1 MPFRSSASSSSSRD
15 EGGGHRPTIT
25 MPTAGGGNRISLNG
39 LGSSGSV
46 LEFLGAVSHFQNN
59 IQRYRWY
66 VLSVSTIRFLSVLNI
81 TYSIVGIIFITLA
94 QFPPENL
101 VMQQGLFAR
110 LGVVLL
116 FFSPMALIADLLAL
130 HGLRQ
135 YKRVLLLPW
144 LVFYAVM
151 LALAFS
157 VFLTEIFHNGVRWH
171 LLVLGLV
178 ALMMFT
184 RWRHIN
190 LQFKLM
196 SVYPDRPTE
205 QSISELAAVV
215 TATSSAAARSS
226 SVGQTSDLLKNMP
239 PPPPKYEDLEQPPQY
254 EDVLSAD
261 AAAAAA
267 NATNSTA
274 VQDGAA
280 GGGGGEAR
288 PIDRVRTEDSLADL
302 EAILPALEGQ
312 EKTDCQN
319 KIDQLKAK
327 LNANNAN

>member
-1 MPFRSSASSSSSRD
+1 MPRSSAS
-15 EGGGHRPTIT
+15 
-25 MPTAGGGNRISLNG
+25 AGGGGGTRVSL
-39 LGSSGSV
+39 SSGSV

-66 VLSVSTIRFLSVLNI
+66 ILSVSTIRFLSVLNI

-171 LLVLGLV
+171 VLILGLV

-205 QSISELAAVV
+205 QSISQLAAVV
-215 TATSSAAARSS
+215 TASSSAAAAAARSTS
-226 SVGQTSDLLKNMP
+226 SGGGQTSDLLKNMP

-261 AAAAAA
+261 AAAAT
-267 NATNSTA
+267 ATASSSATTTTTV
-274 VQDGAA
+274 VQDGAT
-280 GGGGGEAR
+280 GGGGETR
-288 PIDRVRTEDSLADL
+288 PLDMVRTEDSLADL
-302 EAILPALEGQ
+302 QAILPALEGQ

-327 LNANNAN
+327 LDANNAN